1 MTFDEF
7 LLSDDTNYKFQN
19 SNEREKN
26 IIKIKYNN
34 NIDFIYIPSYEDF
47 EYGSKLEFI
56 GMFEK
61 NTRKLYGNSFYLQGT
76 YYKNVYSSLFECSI
90 SEIYDKIIKGA
101 NILLDS
107 YIEKNQTKLMKLSQ
121 NLFDKF
127 ISFDENY
134 EEIKR
139 GAIEDYI
146 YNKKSNI
153 RFSVDSYKHE
163 YEAKDIIMQ
172 YIQNPLETI
181 EKVYNE
187 YVNNTEKEKS
197 LRWYENNKPY
207 YNVTAKEYIGVRLHQ
222 QKCYEELRNKLE
234 QNPNNEYRKKYEI
247 IQSIKD
253 LDAQMLTIT
262 IKHNENIIT
271 FKYPKK
277 NIYKLDYSDWDIPDV
292 KIREQIKELYK
303 NEYGYNRDNLF
314 ISEIMKIEYSRKIL
328 YEDSKLL
335 NKENNLQET
344 HDIVDDMFD

>member
-7 LLSDDTNYKFQN
+7 LLSEATNYNFKYN
-19 SNEREKN
+19 NDREKS

-34 NIDFIYIPSYEDF
+34 NIDFIYIPSYGDF

-61 NTRKLYGNSFYLQGT
+61 NTRKLYGNSFYLQGS
-76 YYKNVYSSLFECSI
+76 YYKNIYSSLYECSL
-90 SEIYDKIIKGA
+90 SEIYDKIIKEA

-107 YIEKNQTKLMKLSQ
+107 YIGKNQTELMKLSQ

-134 EEIKR
+134 KEIKR

-146 YNKKSNI
+146 YNKENNI
-153 RFSVDSYKHE
+153 TFSVDSYKHE
-163 YEAKDIIMQ
+163 YETKDIIMQ
-172 YIQNPLETI
+172 YIQNPLETV

-187 YVNNTEKEKS
+187 YINNTEKEES
-197 LRWYENNKPY
+197 LRWYENNDSY
-207 YNVTAKEYIGVRLHQ
+207 YKVTANEYIGVRLHQ
-222 QKCYEELRNKLE
+222 QKFYEELRNKLE
-234 QNPNNEYRKKYEI
+234 QNPNNEFRKKHKI
-247 IQSIKD
+247 IRSIKD

-277 NIYKLDYSDWDIPDV
+277 NIYNLDYSEWNIPDV
-292 KIREQIKELYK
+292 KIREQIKELYQ
-303 NEYGYNRDNLF
+303 NEYGYNKDNLF
-314 ISEIMKIEYSRKIL
+314 ISEIMKIEYSRKVL

-335 NKENNLQET
+335 NKENNIQEI

>member
-34 NIDFIYIPSYEDF
+34 NIDFIYIPSYGDF

-76 YYKNVYSSLFECSI
+76 YYQNIYSSLFECSI
-90 SEIYDKIIKGA
+90 SEIYDKIIKET

-107 YIEKNQTKLMKLSQ
+107 YIEKNRTKLMKLSQ

-134 EEIKR
+134 KEIKR

-146 YNKKSNI
+146 YNKESNI
-153 RFSVDSYKHE
+153 TFSVDSYKHE
-163 YEAKDIIMQ
+163 YETKDIIMQ
-172 YIQNPLETI
+172 YIQNPLETV
-181 EKVYNE
+181 KRVYNE
-187 YVNNTEKEKS
+187 YVNNTEKEES
-197 LRWYENNKPY
+197 LRWYENNNPY
-207 YNVTAKEYIGVRLHQ
+207 YKVTVKEYIGVRLHQ
-222 QKCYEELRNKLE
+222 QEFYEKLRKELKKDS
-234 QNPNNEYRKKYEI
+234 NNEYRKKHEI
-247 IQSIKD
+247 MQSIKN
-253 LDAQMLTIT
+253 LDAKFITIT
-262 IKHNENIIT
+262 VKHNDKFCT
-271 FKYPKK
+271 FKYPQ
-277 NIYKLDYSDWDIPDV
+277 NLLYNMDFYEWHIPDL
-292 KIREQIKELYK
+292 KIREQMENLYK
-303 NEYGYNRDNLF
+303 D
-314 ISEIMKIEYSRKIL
+314 ISWNKDEIFMKEIVKIEYSRKVL

-335 NKENNLQET
+335 NKENNIQET
-344 HDIVDDMFD
+344 HDIVDEMFD